1 MMTLY
6 VVVLFVH
13 ILGALALFAA
23 LSLEILTLSQLTQ
36 ATSSRGVRLWVDLVP
51 WLARMSTGSLVVL
64 LFSGGY
70 LTNQMSGWTLAWP
83 KVTVAKL
90 VLIATLGA
98 ITGKRMR
105 AIRRIC
111 VADKTNDTEL
121 VNRLRDPFLKIS
133 LGIRIALGLGI
144 VLLMR
149 AKPGLRGS
157 IGIIGSSLVL
167 GFLWSLLRSR
177 RAPLS
182 TASAGARD

>member
-1 MMTLY
+1 MMTRY

-83 KVTVAKL
+83 EVTVATL
-90 VLIATLGA
+90 VLSRHLGRLPA
-98 ITGKRMR
+98 SGCAQSGGFVSPTRRM
-105 AIRRIC
+105 I
-111 VADKTNDTEL
+111 
-121 VNRLRDPFLKIS
+121 PS
-133 LGIRIALGLGI
+133 
-144 VLLMR
+144 
-149 AKPGLRGS
+149 
-157 IGIIGSSLVL
+157 
-167 GFLWSLLRSR
+167 W
-177 RAPLS
+177 
-182 TASAGARD
+182 

>member
-1 MMTLY
+1 MARTDEHRLARG
-6 VVVLFVH
+6 VVVFGRLLNESNVRMDF
-13 ILGALALFAA
+13 
-23 LSLEILTLSQLTQ
+23 
-36 ATSSRGVRLWVDLVP
+36 GVAEGDGRY
-51 WLARMSTGSLVVL
+51 ARPV
-64 LFSGGY
+64 
-70 LTNQMSGWTLAWP
+70 
-83 KVTVAKL
+83 
-90 VLIATLGA
+90 ATLGA

-144 VLLMR
+144 VLLMT

>member
-1 MMTLY
+1 MGM
-6 VVVLFVH
+6 
-13 ILGALALFAA
+13 
-23 LSLEILTLSQLTQ
+23 
-36 ATSSRGVRLWVDLVP
+36 
-51 WLARMSTGSLVVL
+51 GSLVVL

-70 LTNQMSGWTLAWP
+70 LTDRMSGWTLAWP
-83 KVTVAKL
+83 KVSVATL
-90 VLIATLGA
+90 VLIAPLGA

-111 VADKTNDTEL
+111 LANKTNDTEL
-121 VNRLRDPFLKIS
+121 VNQLRDPFLKIS
-133 LGIRIALGLGI
+133 LGIRTALGLGV
-144 VLLMR
+144 VLLMT

-157 IGIIGSSLVL
+157 ISIIGSSLVL